1 MTNSRSIRA
10 NVDIDLLDKYKQLL
24 LIRHV
29 ELSIGRESKK
39 GTFRTP
45 VHLAIGQEAIAVGVS
60 SFLRNDDHV
69 FGNHRSHAHYLS
81 LGCSPQALI
90 SEILGKQSGCSGGKG
105 GSMHIK
111 GRDNGFMG
119 SMPIVAGTISI
130 AVGAALALEREGEQ
144 ISVSY
149 FGDGAS
155 EEGAFHESLN
165 FAAKFNAP
173 ILFVCENNLFSSH
186 MHIDERQNSTSIS
199 RFAESAG
206 IKNYQVDGNDLIE
219 ITECAKDAIGY
230 VRKMRKP
237 AFIEAH
243 TYRIYSH
250 VGFDADLDV
259 GKNRMEDL
267 EKWSTR
273 DPIDLLKRLIES
285 ENPGQTDWDDIEIK
299 VISEVEQF
307 WTIGQNEDFPSSDK
321 LLEGVYWKD
330 V

>member
-69 FGNHRSHAHYLS
+69 LGNHRSHANYLS

-130 AVGAALALEREGEQ
+130 AVGAALALEREGDQ

-206 IKNYQVDGNDLIE
+206 VKNYQVDGNDLIE

-273 DPIDLLKRLIES
+273 DPIDLLKRFIES

-299 VISEVEQF
+299 VTSEVEQF

-330 V
+330 A

>member
-10 NVDIDLLDKYKQLL
+10 NVDIDLLDKYKHLL